1 MFADGSFSVT
11 DWTGYPDF
19 LPKPS
24 GPMNL
29 LETGSDE
36 LISAQRLKAVK
47 NDELREAFGLRG
59 VDMDI
64 HELQPVKFGGSPTD
78 LDNKLLIPRTLHN
91 KVVTPFWNG
100 LANDLKPYV
109 YRAPKSGS

>member
-78 LDNKLLIPRTLHN
+78 LDNKFLIPRTLHN